1 MFQTEIWKLAAALG
15 CEGSYLQVGSK
26 VRHGYLWNLTMRY
39 PRACV
44 PHPYALL
51 VGSVNIQPG
60 LQNYDVTCNNCTLTN
75 CIRGITNQTRVLVL
89 RQPAFVM
96 VPVKINGSWYDEREL
111 ELWREVEGA
120 LMRYHRGIGL
130 KILGFVAL
138 VTLIASSI
146 TAALTLAQS
155 VQTATFVNSLA
166 QNVSVTLGT
175 QEDIDKKLEDRLNAL
190 YDVVKFLGEE
200 VQSIKLRL
208 RVQCHADFRWI
219 CVTPQKYNGSITT
232 WDKVKAHLE
241 GIWHNE
247 NISLDLVHLHQ
258 EIMNIEN
265 APRPHLDVAKRAES
279 FVKELFRHVP
289 TVNSI
294 WYLGVAIG
302 GLFLIILT
310 VLFLAPCL
318 IKKLIDD
325 LWMIK
330 ASIYGNGL
338 RLKEHKCA
346 PI

>member
-1 MFQTEIWKLAAALG
+1 
-15 CEGSYLQVGSK
+15 
-26 VRHGYLWNLTMRY
+26 MRY

-51 VGSVNIQPG
+51 VGSVKIQPG
-60 LQNYDVTCNNCTLTN
+60 LQNYDITCNNCTLTN
-75 CIRGITNQTRVLVL
+75 CVREITNQTRVLVL
-89 RQPAFVM
+89 RQPTFVM
-96 VPVKINGSWYDEREL
+96 VPVKINGSWYDEKGL
-111 ELWREVEGA
+111 ELWREVEGT

-130 KILGFVAL
+130 INLGFVAL

-155 VQTATFVNSLA
+155 VQTATFVNNLA

-219 CVTPQKYNGSITT
+219 CVTPKKYSGNITA

-247 NISLDLVHLHQ
+247 NISLDLLHLHQ
-258 EIMNIEN
+258 KIMNIEN
-265 APRPHLDVAKRAES
+265 APRPDLDVAKRAES
-279 FVKELFRHVP
+279 FVKELFRHPNQVWAHFQCSLFP
-289 TVNSI
+289 DVDAANLRKYFHYAK
-294 WYLGVAIG
+294 YLLNELSPYPKQLYNHYI
-302 GLFLIILT
+302 FL
-310 VLFLAPCL
+310 
-318 IKKLIDD
+318 
-325 LWMIK
+325 
-330 ASIYGNGL
+330 G
-338 RLKEHKCA
+338 
-346 PI
+346 

>member
-1 MFQTEIWKLAAALG
+1 
-15 CEGSYLQVGSK
+15 
-26 VRHGYLWNLTMRY
+26 MRY

-44 PHPYALL
+44 PHLYALL
-51 VGSVNIQPG
+51 VGSVKIQPG
-60 LQNYDVTCNNCTLTN
+60 LRNYDVTCNNCTLTN
-75 CIRGITNQTRVLVL
+75 CVRGITNRTRVLVL

-96 VPVKINGSWYDEREL
+96 VPVKINGSWYDEKGL

-120 LMRYHRGIGL
+120 LMRYRRGIGL
-130 KILGFVAL
+130 IILGFVAL

-155 VQTATFVNSLA
+155 VQTATCVNNLA

-190 YDVVKFLGEE
+190 YDDVKFLGEE

-219 CVTPQKYNGSITT
+219 CVTPKKYNGSITA

-247 NISLDLVHLHQ
+247 NISLHLLHLHQ

-265 APRPHLDVAKRAES
+265 APRPDLDVAKRAES

-289 TVNSI
+289 TIDSI
-294 WYLGVAIG
+294 LYLGVAIG

-325 LWMIK
+325 LWIIK
-330 ASIYGNGL
+330 ASIYGNCL
-338 RLKEHKCA
+338 RLKEHKRA

>member
-1 MFQTEIWKLAAALG
+1 M
-15 CEGSYLQVGSK
+15 
-26 VRHGYLWNLTMRY
+26 
-39 PRACV
+39 
-44 PHPYALL
+44 
-51 VGSVNIQPG
+51 
-60 LQNYDVTCNNCTLTN
+60 
-75 CIRGITNQTRVLVL
+75 
-89 RQPAFVM
+89 
-96 VPVKINGSWYDEREL
+96 
-111 ELWREVEGA
+111 
-120 LMRYHRGIGL
+120 
-130 KILGFVAL
+130 
-138 VTLIASSI
+138 VTLIASLI

-155 VQTATFVNSLA
+155 VQTATFVNNLA

-175 QEDIDKKLEDRLNAL
+175 QENIDKKLEDRLNAL

-219 CVTPQKYNGSITT
+219 CVTPKKYNGSITA

-247 NISLDLVHLHQ
+247 NISLDLLHLHQ

-265 APRPHLDVAKRAES
+265 APRPDLDVAKRAES

-294 WYLGVAIG
+294 WYLGAAIG

-318 IKKLIDD
+318 VKKLIDD

-330 ASIYGNGL
+330 AYIYGNALWL
-338 RLKEHKCA
+338 REHKRV